1 MLDVL
6 LFISILLKC
15 KIINIGQRAPQ
26 TSSSTTYEEVCS
38 PHLGRHC
45 FDLGHT
51 GLSRQSLPLVDLSA
65 SAFPVQ
71 TQVLR
76 ADLQPYRS
84 ASSNTTYSTLCSFRF
99 ISTATCT
106 NRPGVAI
113 ILEEGA
119 QAR

>member
-65 SAFPVQ
+65 SAFPV
-71 TQVLR
+71 
-76 ADLQPYRS
+76 
-84 ASSNTTYSTLCSFRF
+84 
-99 ISTATCT
+99 
-106 NRPGVAI
+106 
-113 ILEEGA
+113 
-119 QAR
+119 